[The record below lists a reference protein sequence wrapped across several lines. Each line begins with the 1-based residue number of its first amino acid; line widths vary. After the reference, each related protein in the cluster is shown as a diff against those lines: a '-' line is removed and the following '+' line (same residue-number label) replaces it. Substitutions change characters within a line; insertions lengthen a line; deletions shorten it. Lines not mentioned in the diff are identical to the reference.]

1 MLRIVD
7 QDHLSISGM
16 DLLWVTFQIIDRY
29 VLLNGHE
36 LEETQGDG
44 EGQGCAAVPGG
55 TESFTT

>member
-1 MLRIVD
+1 
-7 QDHLSISGM
+7 M
-16 DLLWVTFQIIDRY
+16 DLHWVTFQIIYRY

-44 EGQGCAAVPGG
+44 EGQGCASVPGG

>member
-1 MLRIVD
+1 
-7 QDHLSISGM
+7 M